1 MKIHLRSLEDHA
13 NCDESTQQVCY
24 CRGILERMLPLI
36 LLITSIEVINSSC
49 EVILNVNANYVQHD
63 KQLIS
68 RKILSTE
75 QLISGNC
82 TA

>member
-24 CRGILERMLPLI
+24 CRGNLERMLSLI
-36 LLITSIEVINSSC
+36 LLITSTEVINSSC
-49 EVILNVNANYVQHD
+49 EIILNVNANYVQHD

-68 RKILSTE
+68 RKILSGE